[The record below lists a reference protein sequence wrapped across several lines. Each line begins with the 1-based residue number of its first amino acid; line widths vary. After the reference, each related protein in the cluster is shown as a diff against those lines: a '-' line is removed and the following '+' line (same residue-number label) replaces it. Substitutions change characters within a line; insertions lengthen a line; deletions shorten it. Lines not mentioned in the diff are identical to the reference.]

1 MIDKLL
7 ITPEDLA
14 PYKDVSENLD
24 LERFN
29 TFVIDA
35 QFADIRLFL
44 GRKLYTAL
52 QADFDDTLKTFIDQR
67 FIDLWDGVVVDDA
80 QFYGIKG
87 ALVQYTYARLLDNI
101 QLNITRA
108 GVRKFDD
115 EESEEATQSQI
126 RDKVN
131 SARSMALLY
140 IADTRNY
147 LNGSKL
153 YPEWD
158 VESTK
163 NTSVDFFKV

>member
-52 QADFDDTLKTFIDQR
+52 QGDYDEVLKTFVDQR
-67 FIDLWDGVVVDDA
+67 FIDLWDGVV
-80 QFYGIKG
+80 I
-87 ALVQYTYARLLDNI
+87 
-101 QLNITRA
+101 
-108 GVRKFDD
+108 
-115 EESEEATQSQI
+115 
-126 RDKVN
+126 
-131 SARSMALLY
+131 
-140 IADTRNY
+140 DT
-147 LNGSKL
+147 LS
-153 YPEWD
+153 
-158 VESTK
+158 ST
-163 NTSVDFFKV
+163 D

>member
-52 QADFDDTLKTFIDQR
+52 QGDYDEVLKTFVDQR

-115 EESEEATQSQI
+115 EESEED
-126 RDKVN
+126 RK
-131 SARSMALLY
+131 
-140 IADTRNY
+140 
-147 LNGSKL
+147 
-153 YPEWD
+153 
-158 VESTK
+158 
-163 NTSVDFFKV
+163 SVV